1 MAIDAI
7 IVSNMNESQQPIP
20 PSIWQQAGQPITEP
34 PKKSKK
40 PLIAIIVSIA
50 VLVLI
55 GVGAW
60 LVVSQQESSETATKD
75 ETPKEEI
82 LSVQETTE
90 SLRRDLRAAYGDME
104 ATTVQEANLIAR
116 DPATKKLVDAKGSGF
131 ALSSAPINLA
141 NYARESLFTNG
152 GFSEIDLTDEY
163 MNNDI
168 DTKAEDFVPP
178 TRMFEKRNIRCSST
192 IRPQADATVA
202 SVRIACSDTE
212 TIKETGESTKPF
224 YEAYAKYYE
233 TREDAERDR
242 RINMVVSIA
251 DTRAGGTEGFEV
263 AQGGTSIWLNNGA
276 EEQIYFYRT
285 ASGQS
290 WQFAPIG
297 GVLVPAC
304 DALLDDAQA
313 IRAFADVQCKV
324 GANTKTFGTHFA
336 I

>member
-1 MAIDAI
+1 
-7 IVSNMNESQQPIP
+7 MNENQQPTP

-40 PLIAIIVSIA
+40 PLIAIIVGIT
-50 VLVLI
+50 VVVLI

-75 ETPKEEI
+75 ETPKDEM

-116 DPATKKLVDAKGSGF
+116 DPATKKLVDAEGSGF

-168 DTKAEDFVPP
+168 DTKAEDFVPS

-202 SVRIACSDTE
+202 SVRIACSDAE

-233 TREDAERDR
+233 TREDAERDL

-251 DTRAGGTEGFEV
+251 YTRTGDTDGFEV

-285 ASGQS
+285 ASNQP

-313 IRAFADVQCKV
+313 IRAFANVQCRT
-324 GANTKTFGTHFA
+324 GANTTTFGTHFA